1 MESGRIMNSAYIF
14 GSGGF
19 SKELLQ
25 LALDCDVDIDAFIGE
40 KNGHIDEYQVI
51 NELEFNPH
59 NSFDAYIAIGSP
71 KIRKSLIDKLI
82 VKFEGKIKFPNLI
95 HPSARIMGLKNQK
108 NVQIGFGNIFTANC
122 IITSHV
128 KIGNFC
134 HFNLNT
140 TIGHDT
146 EIGDYFTSAP
156 GVNISG
162 NNKIGNFTYF
172 GTNSCTREKVEITDH
187 VIVGAGA
194 AVVSNINES
203 GTYVGV
209 PAKKIK
215 QGI

>member
-1 MESGRIMNSAYIF
+1 MDYGEIMNSAYIF

-25 LALDCDVDIDAFIGE
+25 LTSDCDVNIDALIGE
-40 KNGHIDEYQVI
+40 KSGHIDEYQII
-51 NELEFNPH
+51 NELEFYPQG
-59 NSFDAYIAIGSP
+59 SFDAYIAIGAP
-71 KIRKSLIDKLI
+71 KIRKSIIENLIL
-82 VKFEGKIKFPNLI
+82 KFGERIQFPNLI
-95 HPSARIMGLKNQK
+95 HPAARIMGLKNQK
-108 NVQIGFGNIFTANC
+108 NIQIGYGNIFTANC
-122 IITSHV
+122 IVTSHI

-134 HFNLNT
+134 HFNLST

-146 EIGDYFTSAP
+146 EIGDYFTTAP

-172 GTNSCTREKVEITDH
+172 GTNSCTREKVQITDN

-194 AVVSNINES
+194 AVVSNLIEA

-215 QGI
+215 